1 MKGMFI
7 MTRIEKQTIINALQ
21 FYSEYQKSQDSVD
34 SLVQYNISSALITT
48 FQDILNKKSGEVK
61 I

>member
-1 MKGMFI
+1 
-7 MTRIEKQTIINALQ
+7 MTKIEKQTIINALQ
-21 FYSEYQKSQDSVD
+21 FYSEYQKNQDSTD
-34 SLVQYNISSALITT
+34 SLVQYNISSALIVT

>member
-1 MKGMFI
+1 

-21 FYSEYQKSQDSVD
+21 FYSEYQKSQDSMD

-48 FQDILNKKSGEVK
+48 FQDILNEKSGEVK

>member
-1 MKGMFI
+1 

-21 FYSEYQKSQDSVD
+21 FYGEYQKNQYSMD
-34 SLVQYNISSALITT
+34 SLVQYNISSALITI
-48 FQDILNKKSGEVK
+48 FQDILDEKSGEVK